1 MPDSINHAAW
11 NIMIMRAVKRQ
22 SNYSDSEA
30 TDIKRFTRQNVSCS
44 HSEQLCLFCEKPATR
59 FQSLHEASTFELDHR
74 IRLCALNLKDEK
86 LLSKL
91 SAGDLI
97 SIEAK
102 YHLQCLRTFYNRDR
116 SNIRT
121 EDTTG
126 TSRLPTQ
133 HLLNWFHIYNPYLM
147 KIQWHQY
154 FNFRNWKD
162 SIWIESKNFKMM
174 CQRLVYIQLDLKT
187 RYLVI
192 SPSYRPIMKDVM
204 CS

>member
-1 MPDSINHAAW
+1 
-11 NIMIMRAVKRQ
+11 MIMRAVKRQ

-59 FQSLHEASTFELDHR
+59 FQSLHEASTFELDRR
-74 IRLCALNLKDEK
+74 IRLCALNLQDEK

-116 SNIRT
+116 SNIST
-121 EDTTG
+121 DDTTG
-126 TSRLPTQ
+126 TSRTANTAFAEL
-133 HLLNWFHIYNPYLM
+133 I
-147 KIQWHQY
+147 
-154 FNFRNWKD
+154 
-162 SIWIESKNFKMM
+162 S
-174 CQRLVYIQLDLKT
+174 YIQSLLDEDSVTPVFQLSELKRLYLNRIQELQDDVPALSLHST
-187 RYLVI
+187 RFKNKIL
-192 SPSYRPIMKDVM
+192 SYFP
-204 CS
+204 